1 MRTCVI
7 LGQYPLSDTYKGA
20 RSSHNQNNF
29 YPPLMW
35 TSNFTSP
42 LSCDAKLNKLLL
54 FKTYLAAVY
63 CSSACGLKYSLKGRQ
78 RTLILRGHR
87 ETLLQ
92 WLSEWWCYL
101 GNKKLRIVYT
111 NHKEVTQGSIMVRP
125 NYKLDH

>member
-1 MRTCVI
+1 MINAWYLNSVRDKNLNVVNLPKFPCKSVVRTCVI
-7 LGQYPLSDTYKGA
+7 LRQYPLSDTYKGV

-35 TSNFTSP
+35 TFNFTSP
-42 LSCDAKLNKLLL
+42 LSCDAKLNKLLS

-87 ETLLQ
+87 ETLRQ
-92 WLSEWWCYL
+92 
-101 GNKKLRIVYT
+101 R
-111 NHKEVTQGSIMVRP
+111 
-125 NYKLDH
+125 